1 VVINTLD
8 ARALVALNT
17 AVEAS
22 EHTVNLDTLTDKA
35 NWADQ
40 EAIAGRAVMA
50 ETAANTGGTF
60 VEGNDLD
67 AGFAKA
73 AEAPEFIYVLGFN
86 PENLKSDGKYHN
98 LKVSIRDAKGLTI
111 EARRG
116 YYAPHYSEDSAERAK
131 EEVQEAFFSR
141 DEIHD
146 IPVIMQTQFFKATD
160 YKATVSV
167 SAKVDV
173 RQIQFRK
180 EGDRNR
186 NDLTVV
192 SGLFDQDGNF
202 VSGTQKTVE
211 MRLLDAT
218 LESRLS
224 AGLTVKTT
232 FDVAPGNYVVRLVVR
247 DKEGRMMAAQNGA
260 IEIP

>member
-1 VVINTLD
+1 
-8 ARALVALNT
+8 
-17 AVEAS
+17 
-22 EHTVNLDTLTDKA
+22 
-35 NWADQ
+35 
-40 EAIAGRAVMA
+40 
-50 ETAANTGGTF
+50 
-60 VEGNDLD
+60 
-67 AGFAKA
+67 
-73 AEAPEFIYVLGFN
+73 
-86 PENLKSDGKYHN
+86 
-98 LKVSIRDAKGLTI
+98 
-111 EARRG
+111 
-116 YYAPHYSEDSAERAK
+116 
-131 EEVQEAFFSR
+131 
-141 DEIHD
+141 
-146 IPVIMQTQFFKATD
+146 
-160 YKATVSV
+160 V